1 MVQDCFKGVGVTKKQ
16 GLIRSS
22 LILMASVIVGKA
34 AGLIFKIILAN
45 ILGGTGMGYF
55 SSAYAVFTPIY
66 ALCAASL
73 TPAVAQLVSEN
84 EARGNLGAAKG
95 IKSAALRMFT
105 LPSILL
111 SLVPMLF
118 AGFIT
123 ERFIGNA
130 NAKPAVIAILP
141 CVFLGTVTAVY
152 RGYYEGLRN
161 MVPTALSQITESVVR
176 VAAGAGLAYAALR
189 YSRSAFINGR
199 EVFGVHCPSLEA
211 LEDVSLPYVA
221 AAAVLGVTLSEVS
234 SFLFMLLRRALG
246 GDGIDRAIRPTE
258 EEISEEK
265 RRILRLI
272 VPITGAA
279 IVSSLAGSVDLY
291 TIILC
296 IKSSLAANPGLYSER
311 YAAVIASGV
320 SLKELPNYLYGS
332 FTGLAG
338 TVFGLAPSLCS
349 VFGKSAL
356 PAISE
361 AWAKKDI
368 SGESREIRRVMS
380 LILFIS
386 IPAGLGLSALSKDI
400 LGLLFASR
408 AVEVSVCAGPLS
420 VLALGTAFVTV
431 EGAAYAMLQAVG
443 RADLPI
449 KITLFGAF
457 LKLGLNT
464 LLVPVPRLGLSG
476 AALASLISGGAM
488 CLWAVSALYKITK
501 TKPRPAMSVIAPF
514 VGGVISSFAA
524 VRALRSAEIYA
535 PKGVSVVAAVIFAV
549 ISYIIFAL
557 LLDISTKNR
566 FRKEILGK

>member
-176 VAAGAGLAYAALR
+176 VAAGAGLAFAAQSYSLR
-189 YSRSAFINGR
+189 RFESGLT
-199 EVFGVHCPSLEA
+199 VFGVLCKDSGELSDA
-211 LEDVSLPYVA
+211 SLPYVA
-221 AAAVLGVTLSEVS
+221 AAAVIGVTLSEVS
-234 SFLFMLLRRALG
+234 SFLFMLIRHAAG
-246 GDGIDRAIRPTE
+246 SDGISPEIRPTA
-258 EEISEEK
+258 EEISDG
-265 RRILRLI
+265 RRRLLRLMA
-272 VPITGAA
+272 PISAA
-279 IVSSLAGSVDLY
+279 AMVSSLAGSVDLY

-296 IKSSLAANPGLYSER
+296 IKSSLAKTPSLYAEK
-311 YAAVIASGV
+311 YADIIASGV
-320 SLKELPNYLYGS
+320 SFKELPNYLYGS

-356 PAISE
+356 PNISE
-361 AWAKKDI
+361 AWARKD
-368 SGESREIRRVMS
+368 SAKVSREINRVLT
-380 LILFIS
+380 LILVIS
-386 IPAGLGLSALSKDI
+386 IPAGLGLSALSEEI
-400 LGLLFASR
+400 LGLLFSSR
-408 AVEVSVCAGPLS
+408 AQEVAVTARPLS
-420 VLALGTAFVTV
+420 IMALGTAFVTAG
-431 EGAAYAMLQAVG
+431 GAAYSMLQAVG

-449 KITLFGAF
+449 RINLFGAF

-464 LLVPVPRLGLSG
+464 LLVPVPSLGLSG
-476 AALASLISGGAM
+476 AALASLISSGAM
-488 CLWAVSALYKITK
+488 CALSAGALFRITS
-501 TKPRPAMSVIAPF
+501 TRPK
-514 VGGVISSFAA
+514 
-524 VRALRSAEIYA
+524 LNY
-535 PKGVSVVAAVIFAV
+535 SVVAPTVGGIMAAAGAVFFRDRLTEILPRAQTVGISVSFAV
-549 ISYIIFAL
+549 ISYIIFVV
-557 LLDISTKNR
+557 LLDISTKNK
-566 FRKEILGK
+566 FSSEIFGK